1 MNLSCCRGTME
12 RRQLAVR
19 EGPVWHTDLAKLLAE
34 LAPQSPVREVED
46 REDVPLEPRPMD
58 GGSGLEVKGLIA
70 WIPPAKEKELSA
82 KGAPAGVRELL
93 RGAAAAL

>member
-1 MNLSCCRGTME
+1 ME

-58 GGSGLEVKGLIA
+58 GGSGPRSEGPDRMDSSGERERAFSQRGPGRGPRAAARRGRGPL
-70 WIPPAKEKELSA
+70 
-82 KGAPAGVRELL
+82 GVR
-93 RGAAAAL
+93 